1 VVGAPRAP
9 EDLRPGDRIGS
20 YRIDGIVGE
29 GGAGIVF
36 RAIREP
42 DGGIVALKLLR
53 TTAARDPVFARR
65 FQHETRAARQLR
77 HPNLVPLL
85 DAGDDEGRPFI
96 VSRYMAGGS
105 LAQQLRVGPLDVGAA
120 VQLVAEVAAGL
131 DALHAAGIVHRDVT
145 PGNVL
150 LEPDG
155 SAALGDFGLA
165 RSPRDTALTTPGR
178 AVGTLDYLAPE
189 VIRGSPANAASD
201 LYALGCVAYAALS
214 GAAPFAGGSMM
225 QTAFGHLERVPTD
238 PLAGR
243 SGVPGAL
250 GPAVLGALAKEPA
263 DRPPSA
269 TDYARALAQAVGRLP
284 ATGSS

>member
-1 VVGAPRAP
+1 MAP

-36 RAIREP
+36 RAVREP

-85 DAGDDEGRPFI
+85 DAGDDDGRPFI

-105 LAQQLRVGPLDVGAA
+105 LAERLRGGPLTLPAA
-120 VQLVAEVAAGL
+120 VRLVGEVAAGL

-178 AVGTLDYLAPE
+178 AVGTLDFLAPE
-189 VIRGSPANAASD
+189 VIRGTPASAASD
-201 LYALGCVAYAALS
+201 IYALGCVAYAALS
-214 GAAPFAGGSMM
+214 GAAPFSGGGMM
-225 QTAFGHLERVPTD
+225 QTAFGHLERVPGD

-243 SGVPGAL
+243 PGAPESL
-250 GPAVLGALAKEPA
+250 GRAVLVALAKEPSE
-263 DRPPSA
+263 RPASA
-269 TDYARALAQAVGRLP
+269 TDYARALAAALGSMPP
-284 ATGSS
+284 AGPS